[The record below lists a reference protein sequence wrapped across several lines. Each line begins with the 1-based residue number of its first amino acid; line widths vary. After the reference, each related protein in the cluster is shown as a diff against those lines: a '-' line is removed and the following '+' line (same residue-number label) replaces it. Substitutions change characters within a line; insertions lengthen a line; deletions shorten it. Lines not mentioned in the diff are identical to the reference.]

1 VIRSAWRR
9 IVRFLRSAR
18 LATWLLAIVG
28 AWSMVATTIP
38 QGGAAD
44 PKVAD
49 WAATHPAIEPVVR
62 AIGLH
67 QAFTSLVFTA
77 CILALAVSTALCAW
91 QRTKAALGK
100 ANTLRQAAG
109 ADKASLTESH
119 ALEIACDPALSGAE
133 VLSIAS
139 ETLNHLGIK
148 TKRRKDLL
156 TAVSSPWSVWGSAV
170 FHWALLA
177 LILALIVGNLLR
189 SEGLMGVAVGQTKA
203 DAPVSYGKLHAGPM
217 RDWNRVHRSI
227 RVDAFDP
234 HFRTGGIDRG
244 PTPTVSV
251 LDGAGKVIK
260 TQRVYPNMT
269 LKTGSLTIYPSDWG
283 LSATLSLVNT
293 SGVETAR
300 SVQLVDFSE
309 EATNGTVPVGS
320 LNVSDS
326 AGNALLRVSVSVP
339 LDHSGDKLLKGIPKK
354 PAALVVVT
362 SPDDKP
368 VLDRIVSP
376 GEGVTLPSGDTL
388 RLDSIGYYARLSVV
402 DDWSIPLLYAGLV
415 IAVVGLTIVVVA
427 RQQIVLATVIEGPE
441 GLRLA
446 ATVRLWRNAS
456 SSRSEIESGL
466 VQALGGVEKG
476 STT

>member
-9 IVRFLRSAR
+9 LVRFLGSAG
-18 LATWLLAIVG
+18 LAIWLLVIVG
-28 AWSMVATTIP
+28 VWSMVATLIP
-38 QGGAAD
+38 QG
-44 PKVAD
+44 
-49 WAATHPAIEPVVR
+49 AATDREVTVWASAHPLVEPVVR

-67 QAFTSLVFTA
+67 QAFTSLLFTV
-77 CILALAVSTALCAW
+77 CVLALGVCTALCAW
-91 QRTKAALGK
+91 KRTKAAMDK
-100 ANTLRQAAG
+100 AGTLRRAAV
-109 ADKASLTESH
+109 ADERSLTARH
-119 ALEIACDPALSGAE
+119 DLEIACDPALSGAE

-139 ETLNHLGIK
+139 ETLKHLGIK

-203 DAPVSYGKLHAGPM
+203 DAPVSYGELHAGPM
-217 RDWNRVHRSI
+217 RDWSRVHRSI

-251 LDGAGKVIK
+251 LDGVGKVIK

-309 EATNGTVPVGS
+309 EATDGTVPVGS
-320 LNVSDS
+320 VNVSDS

-415 IAVVGLTIVVVA
+415 IAIIGLTIAVAA
-427 RQQIVLATVIEGPE
+427 RQQIVLATVIEGPD
-441 GLRLA
+441 GAKLA
-446 ATVRLWRNAS
+446 ATMRLWRNAS
-456 SSRSEIESGL
+456 SSRSEIERELG
-466 VQALGGVEKG
+466 QALSRVEEG